1 MSDDKIAE
9 IKERHFHDERW
20 RNGPSMGFETI
31 CPQTHDDREWLLAEV
46 DRLRAEIARMQELMR
61 GISINMVD
69 LIEQLT
75 RDRDTLLAEVDR
87 LRARIEKLEGESNA

>member
-31 CPQTHDDREWLLAEV
+31 CPQTHDDRAFLLAEV
-46 DRLRAEIARMQELMR
+46 DRQRAEIERFREALTDIANQETTGPSKWQLVVARLCE
-61 GISINMVD
+61 I
-69 LIEQLT
+69 
-75 RDRDTLLAEVDR
+75 
-87 LRARIEKLEGESNA
+87 ARETLEGKP